1 MFFRCHYFRLRRI
14 IVCIAASLMSLCGTV
29 QFYAHSL
36 PDHFYTDADRPISVA
51 TALPVTFSHRT
62 PAVPHGQE
70 AELRL
75 FGMFPVKT
83 VSLTPLGP
91 ANVWVGG
98 EPFGIRMLMD
108 GVMVISLTE
117 VQAPDGSRCPAADAG
132 IRTGDIIES
141 VNGKRISCN
150 DDIQQ
155 AVAESGGKAVS
166 VVVRHENVVKTVSVQ
181 PVYGSETRRWLTGMW
196 VRDSTAG
203 IGTVTYYTGVNHGGQ
218 ISFAGLGHAVCD
230 ADTGSQIPLASGD
243 VISVSVRDIVSGHAG
258 KPGELLGRFDI
269 GQSIGTLSAN
279 TSCGIFGTLTQPP
292 QKQLSVPLGF
302 RQDVSHGKAVMYTTL
317 NGASPQPYSIEIEEI
332 RGEDAAFRNLVIHV
346 TDPRLLE
353 HAGGIVQG
361 MSGSPILQNGRL
373 IGAVTHVFVRDPTRG
388 YGIFAEN
395 MYAQTASLAAS
406 AA

>member
-1 MFFRCHYFRLRRI
+1 MFFRFHFFRLRR
-14 IVCIAASLMSLCGTV
+14 VTTCIAALIMSLCGTV

-36 PDHFYTDADRPISVA
+36 PDHFYTDAERPISVA
-51 TALPVTFSHRT
+51 TALPVTFSNRT
-62 PAVPHGQE
+62 PSVPHGQE

-117 VQAPDGSRCPAADAG
+117 VQAPEGNCCPAADAG

-141 VNGKRISCN
+141 VNGKRISSN

-155 AVAESGGKAVS
+155 AVAESDGKAVS
-166 VVVRHENVVKTVSVQ
+166 VVIRHDRVIKTVSVQ
-181 PVYGSETRRWLTGMW
+181 PVYVSETQRWLTGMW

-203 IGTVTYYTGVNHGGQ
+203 IGTVTYYTRANDGQ

-243 VISVSVRDIVSGHAG
+243 VIAVSVRDIVSGHAG

-269 GQSIGTLSAN
+269 GESIGTLSAN
-279 TSCGIFGTLTQPP
+279 TSCGIFGTLIQPP

-302 RQDVSHGKAVMYTTL
+302 RQDISRGPAVMYTTL
-317 NGASPQPYSIEIEEI
+317 DGSSPQPYSIEIEEI
-332 RGEDAAFRNLVIHV
+332 RGEDAALRNLVIHV
-346 TDPRLLE
+346 TDPALLE